1 MMNRILPFV
10 MAATLAVP
18 FAVSAESDHHK
29 EQGAGAHKEH
39 GHSGS
44 AHHFSDHWAKTL
56 SDDQKA
62 RVDVMHLKLDRELG
76 VLKAQVELMQKEI
89 NALAAQDNADMSAI
103 NKKIDEL
110 MGVKKQIM
118 RARYAHILEMRAA
131 LTPAQRVSYD
141 MDTLGLSGVK

>member
-1 MMNRILPFV
+1 MNRVLPFV
-10 MAATLAVP
+10 MTAILAAP
-18 FAVSAESDHHK
+18 FAVSAESAHHAK
-29 EQGAGAHKEH
+29 QGADSHKEH
-39 GHSGS
+39 GHGDS
-44 AHHFSDHWAKTL
+44 AHHFADHWAKTL

-62 RVDVMHLKLDRELG
+62 RVDMMHLKLDRELG

-89 NALAAQDNADMSAI
+89 NVLAAQDNADMSAI

-141 MDTLGLSGVK
+141 MDTLRLSGVK